1 MFGGIGGALK
11 SLSGKAEEMIEKTKT
26 SVGEMAAEKK
36 AAAAA
41 MLEGQAKKTGDLL
54 WQTKTNAE
62 TGVSEIVT
70 EGKAAAID
78 GFDKE
83 VASAEKLVEEGLNEK
98 SQEISK
104 DDAAKT
110 PTGGEAAPA
119 GLPFDPA
126 KLLAGGAAASGLAN
140 VDKEVEKAVDGAIK
154 QVSTTVDAKLKE
166 TDQFIDEKREQVV
179 TSVQEETQK
188 STAAAS
194 EGFSS
199 VLGKAKGLLNF

>member
-1 MFGGIGGALK
+1 MIDLFLPFVCLYIKTALK

-83 VASAEKLVEEGLNEK
+83 VASAEKLVEEGLNEVLYPGVF
-98 SQEISK
+98 QWLDILLSK
-104 DDAAKT
+104 YRGVSGVQILIWHVCVT
-110 PTGGEAAPA
+110 IP
-119 GLPFDPA
+119 
-126 KLLAGGAAASGLAN
+126 LL
-140 VDKEVEKAVDGAIK
+140 D
-154 QVSTTVDAKLKE
+154 
-166 TDQFIDEKREQVV
+166 
-179 TSVQEETQK
+179 
-188 STAAAS
+188 
-194 EGFSS
+194 
-199 VLGKAKGLLNF
+199 

>member
-1 MFGGIGGALK
+1 MYKVKVNACTSTLLGLISSMIDLFLPFVCLYIKTALK

-83 VASAEKLVEEGLNEK
+83 VASAEKLVEEGLNEV
-98 SQEISK
+98 
-104 DDAAKT
+104 
-110 PTGGEAAPA
+110 
-119 GLPFDPA
+119 LY
-126 KLLAGGAAASGLAN
+126 SG
-140 VDKEVEKAVDGAIK
+140 VF
-154 QVSTTVDAKLKE
+154 Q
-166 TDQFIDEKREQVV
+166 
-179 TSVQEETQK
+179 
-188 STAAAS
+188 
-194 EGFSS
+194 
-199 VLGKAKGLLNF
+199 

>member
-41 MLEGQAKKTGDLL
+41 ILEGQAKKTGDLL

-83 VASAEKLVEEGLNEK
+83 VTNAEKLVEEGLNEK
-98 SQEISK
+98 TQEK
-104 DDAAKT
+104 PVETTAKAPTAADT
-110 PTGGEAAPA
+110 AQ
-119 GLPFDPA
+119 GLAIDPA
-126 KLLAGGAAASGLAN
+126 KLIASGAAISGLAN

-166 TDQFIDEKREQVV
+166 TDQFIDEKRDQVV
-179 TSVQEETQK
+179 NTVQEETQK
-188 STAAAS
+188 TASTAS

>member
-1 MFGGIGGALK
+1 MYKVKVNACTSTLLGLISSMIDLFLPFVCLYIKTALK

-83 VASAEKLVEEGLNEK
+83 VASAEKLVEEGLNE
-98 SQEISK
+98 
-104 DDAAKT
+104 
-110 PTGGEAAPA
+110 
-119 GLPFDPA
+119 
-126 KLLAGGAAASGLAN
+126 
-140 VDKEVEKAVDGAIK
+140 
-154 QVSTTVDAKLKE
+154 
-166 TDQFIDEKREQVV
+166 
-179 TSVQEETQK
+179 
-188 STAAAS
+188 
-194 EGFSS
+194 
-199 VLGKAKGLLNF
+199 VLYPGVFQ

>member
-83 VASAEKLVEEGLNEK
+83 VASAEKLVEEGLNE
-98 SQEISK
+98 
-104 DDAAKT
+104 
-110 PTGGEAAPA
+110 
-119 GLPFDPA
+119 
-126 KLLAGGAAASGLAN
+126 
-140 VDKEVEKAVDGAIK
+140 
-154 QVSTTVDAKLKE
+154 VSTTVDAKLKE

>member
-83 VASAEKLVEEGLNEK
+83 MANTEKLVEEGLNEK
-98 SQEISK
+98 SQEKPVEST
-104 DDAAKT
+104 AKA
-110 PTGGEAAPA
+110 PTA
-119 GLPFDPA
+119 GDTAQGLAIDPT
-126 KLLAGGAAASGLAN
+126 KLLASGAAIGGLAN

-154 QVSTTVDAKLKE
+154 QVSTTVDTKLKE

-179 TSVQEETQK
+179 NTVQEETQK
-188 STAAAS
+188 TASTAS